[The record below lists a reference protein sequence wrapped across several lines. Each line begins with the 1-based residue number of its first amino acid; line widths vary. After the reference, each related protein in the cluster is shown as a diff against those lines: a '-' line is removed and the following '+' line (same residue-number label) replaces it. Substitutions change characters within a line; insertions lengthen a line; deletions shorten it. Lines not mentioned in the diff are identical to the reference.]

1 MPMPQRLDTM
11 RASDST
17 KVHICVLCLVL
28 FVLHIVGYGRPT
40 GGWCAKSLQ
49 FSWV

>member
-28 FVLHIVGYGRPT
+28 FVLYIVGYGRPT
-40 GGWCAKSLQ
+40 GGWCAKSPQ